1 MGKRIRQTASSQDG
15 TKVGLGICRKL
26 YVILKLQRTAGL
38 TMLPTTAHN
47 ENKINCSCTARVFYA
62 GGKPLVLLQEV
73 GGMLTWR
80 G

>member
-1 MGKRIRQTASSQDG
+1 
-15 TKVGLGICRKL
+15 
-26 YVILKLQRTAGL
+26 
-38 TMLPTTAHN
+38 MLPTTAHN